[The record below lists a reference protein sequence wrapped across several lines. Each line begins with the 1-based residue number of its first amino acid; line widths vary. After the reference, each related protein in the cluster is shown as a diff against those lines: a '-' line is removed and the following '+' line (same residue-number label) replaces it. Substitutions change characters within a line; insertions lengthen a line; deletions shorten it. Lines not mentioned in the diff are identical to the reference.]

1 MAPVRNPPMIQERLL
16 PSSPNWIQHGF
27 QHVQRYT
34 FATTFTRQQR
44 VLDLACGVG
53 YGSFILRAHGAAEVL
68 GVDLE
73 PEAIRYAREH
83 YCLPRLEFAQDDAHT
98 CRFGDRSFDVMTS
111 FETIEH
117 LPQPRE
123 FLRNAAQLLVPGG
136 RLLVSAPNTL
146 QYLRGTPPVENP
158 FHINEPDYGTLR
170 GWLDECFEIEE
181 EWEQSPVIGDGGE
194 AGRTA
199 TLHDLAR
206 QGIVRL
212 GRSVET
218 LLRRLAGRPLPP
230 IMPAEPGSGAMI
242 GSTAIIPLLPERRA
256 TCNVFLF
263 VCRRKHDQPGS

>member
-1 MAPVRNPPMIQERLL
+1 MIQERLL
-16 PSSPNWIQHGF
+16 PSSPNWIQHGL
-27 QHVQRYT
+27 QHIQRYT
-34 FATTFTRQQR
+34 FATAYTKQQR

-53 YGSFILRAHGAAEVL
+53 YGSFILRAHGATEVL

-83 YCLPRLEFAQDDAHT
+83 YCLPRLEFARDDALT
-98 CRFGDRSFDVMTS
+98 CQFGDRLFDVMTS

-123 FLRNAAQLLVPGG
+123 FLRNAAKLLVPDGT
-136 RLLVSAPNTL
+136 LLLSAPNTL
-146 QYLRGTPPVENP
+146 QYQRGTPPIENP
-158 FHINEPDYGTLR
+158 FHISEPDYGTLR
-170 GWLDECFEIEE
+170 GWLDDCFEIEE

-199 TLHDLAR
+199 TLQDLSR
-206 QGIVRL
+206 QWVIRL
-212 GRSVET
+212 GRSVES

-230 IMPAEPGSGAMI
+230 IAPAEPGYGAMI

-263 VCRRKHDQPGS
+263 VCRRKNDHSES